1 MIYLA
6 ILSLGE
12 GRRAALAAVAGVA
25 LGLLIVGMGAAFGL
39 AALIQQSEFLYQLL
53 RWVGVFYLIWLGVE
67 GFWRATYSHEGAEA
81 GNVALSRL
89 KQSDGVY
96 FRRGLVTNLLNPKA
110 GLYFIAVVPG
120 FVNPDYESSWQ
131 LVFLSLSFVVVAT
144 AVHLT
149 IVLLAARARL
159 LLETAHVQKRVRQG
173 LSLLLV
179 GVAVWFYFESSRGV

>member
-6 ILSLGE
+6 ILSLSE

-39 AALIQQSEFLYQLL
+39 AALIQQSEFIYQLL
-53 RWVGVFYLIWLGVE
+53 RWVGVFYLVWLGVE
-67 GFWRATYSHEGAEA
+67 GFWRATYGDDGPEA
-81 GNVALSRL
+81 GKSELGTLQQA
-89 KQSDGVY
+89 DGIY

-120 FVNPDYESSWQ
+120 FVNPEYESSWQ

-144 AVHLT
+144 AIHLT

-159 LLETAHVQKRVRQG
+159 FLESAHVQKRVRQG

-179 GVAVWFYFESSRGV
+179 VVAVWFYFESSRVV